1 MTSIMWPTRS
11 RVSQP
16 VQRVITFQFFG
27 SDTSRVKL
35 ARSRRITVMTVS
47 LPSAAIGLTGAI
59 TTVLISSFPSRGQ
72 FPDHPQKPSVPCA
85 SRRGGRYDDRRQV
98 ELEVFALPFVL
109 GRKLQRRAERVGRL
123 VYGEAR
129 LVGRDLKK
137 DASGLAEIYRPE
149 VFALDH
155 RRHVPAGLDK
165 DLAPFELV
173 GVVAGAP
180 GDVVDGA
187 DRLLADGRLRC
198 VEHVDDRAGTSG
210 AGLEAGAVAL
220 FGDLEEAHGVG
231 EEMDRGFVRLL
242 GQRDRMEAADGVV
255 WINGSIG
262 PRLPALI

>member
-1 MTSIMWPTRS
+1 MWPTRS

-16 VQRVITFQFFG
+16 VQRVITFQFLG

-59 TTVLISSFPSRGQ
+59 TAVLISSFPSRGQ
-72 FPDHPQKPSVPCA
+72 FPDHPKKPSVPCA
-85 SRRGGRYDDRRQV
+85 SRRGGRYDDGRQV

-123 VYGEAR
+123 VDGEAR
-129 LVGRDLKK
+129 LVGRDLEK
-137 DASGLAEIYRPE
+137 DAAGLAEIDRPE
-149 VFALDH
+149 IFALDH
-155 RRHVPAGLDK
+155 RRHISAGLHK

-187 DRLLADGRLRC
+187 DRLLTNRGLRRRFRIAC
-198 VEHVDDRAGTSG
+198 DC
-210 AGLEAGAVAL
+210 
-220 FGDLEEAHGVG
+220 
-231 EEMDRGFVRLL
+231 
-242 GQRDRMEAADGVV
+242 
-255 WINGSIG
+255 
-262 PRLPALI
+262 LPTPSCESPSCR